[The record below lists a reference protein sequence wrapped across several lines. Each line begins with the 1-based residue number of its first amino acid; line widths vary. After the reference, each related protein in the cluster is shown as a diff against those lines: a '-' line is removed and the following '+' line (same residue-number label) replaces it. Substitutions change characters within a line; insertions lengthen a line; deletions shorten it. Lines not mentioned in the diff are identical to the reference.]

1 MKKTI
6 WENKVFEK
14 KMSRAEVIGL
24 LNKIPDDVLVN
35 VYSDKKWR
43 YPRQGDNQQ
52 SCTMLDMNFNVE
64 QRPGIVIHIP
74 NKVLEDLQ

>member
-1 MKKTI
+1 MKITT

-24 LNKIPDDVLVN
+24 LNKIPDTATIG
-35 VYSDKKWR
+35 VYSNKMWK
-43 YPRQGDNQQ
+43 YPNQGDNQK

-64 QRPGIVIHIP
+64 QKPGIVIHIP
-74 NKVLEDLQ
+74 FKTLEELE

>member
-6 WENKVFEK
+6 WENRMFEK

-24 LNKIPDDVLVN
+24 LNKIPESAQIG
-35 VYSDKKWR
+35 VYSNKMWK
-43 YPRQGDNQQ
+43 YPNHGDNQK

-64 QRPGIVIHIP
+64 QKPGIVIHIP
-74 NKVLEDLQ
+74 HKTLEELG